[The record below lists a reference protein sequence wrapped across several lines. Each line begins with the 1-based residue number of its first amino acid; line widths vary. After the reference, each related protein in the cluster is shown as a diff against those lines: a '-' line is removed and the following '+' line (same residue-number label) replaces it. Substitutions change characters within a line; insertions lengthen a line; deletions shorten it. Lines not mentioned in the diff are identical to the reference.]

1 MRILIAAIGRFRRG
15 PERDLYDTYV
25 KRARW
30 SIQLKELDV
39 KGKMTGLE
47 CQKQEANLLLG
58 AVPEGATVVALDE
71 RGKAISSETLAKKM
85 SAWQSQGQSSF
96 VFLIGGADGL
106 DDSVRDR
113 ADLLLP
119 FGSVTWPHLL
129 VRAMLAEQLYRVESI
144 LAGHPYHRNG

>member
-71 RGKAISSETLAKKM
+71 RGKAISSETLAKKI

-129 VRAMLAEQLYRVESI
+129 VRTMLAEQLYRVESI